1 MVYVS
6 KFVWKMPFEIE
17 HKVLSSYTAKYAF
30 YKVLEFEKLWYA
42 KIMTSEVLLRRAP
55 GTYVA

>member
-1 MVYVS
+1 M
-6 KFVWKMPFEIE
+6 
-17 HKVLSSYTAKYAF
+17 HF
-30 YKVLEFEKLWYA
+30 YEVLEFDKLWYA